1 MPKLL
6 LTTLTLLLLLSTQAT
21 AKEEREV
28 PGMKCGAGKCG
39 ANMFD
44 GNAALGKKKKNILS
58 QMRDDDS
65 RKDCVIKAA
74 TTKAVY
80 DCVRDPKGKKLTTK
94 CGTGKCGSAPMKCG
108 AGKCGSSMNNTTPEK
123 KPAMKC
129 GAGKCGSSMKTIEA
143 EKKIEKQNSMKC
155 GAGKCGDSMKSIR
168 LEKKTKKESTMKCGA
183 GKCGDSMKKEIL
195 IKEPTMKCGAGKCGS
210 SM

>member
-1 MPKLL
+1 MPRLL
-6 LTTLTLLLLLSTQAT
+6 LTTLTLLLLLTTQAT

-94 CGTGKCGSAPMKCG
+94 CGTGKCGVNADTPAMRCG
-108 AGKCGSSMNNTTPEK
+108 AGKCGSSMKSITLKKSGKAANSSKSKASNKEK
-123 KPAMKC
+123 VLIEQPVMKCGAGKCGGSIKKEIPKEEPAMKC
-129 GAGKCGSSMKTIEA
+129 GAGKCGSSM
-143 EKKIEKQNSMKC
+143 
-155 GAGKCGDSMKSIR
+155 
-168 LEKKTKKESTMKCGA
+168 
-183 GKCGDSMKKEIL
+183 
-195 IKEPTMKCGAGKCGS
+195 
-210 SM
+210 